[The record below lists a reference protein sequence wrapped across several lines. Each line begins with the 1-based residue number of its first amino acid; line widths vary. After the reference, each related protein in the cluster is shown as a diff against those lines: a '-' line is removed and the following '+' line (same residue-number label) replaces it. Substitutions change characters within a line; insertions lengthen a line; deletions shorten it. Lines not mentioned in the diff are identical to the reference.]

1 VPLAR
6 DKVHFC
12 GQAREICQKVNRVGF
27 AGRILITPGQN
38 LNALLLRAQ
47 LLLNFP
53 IRPRRTGLSS
63 QQQEART
70 ILFLGI
76 ACLKH
81 FCEAAHGHENDQA
94 ANHLFQHSS
103 SLNHCMWL
111 ACCISTNK
119 INGGLSTSY
128 LASMRLSHEHLSGEI
143 PPRLQLF
150 KLRVQQ
156 ILGRTSCKYD
166 KSQSSDTYIYH
177 RTAQFLN
184 RLLIIWSQPHHLL
197 LSGDRY
203 RLRVPPHLAEM
214 SQ

>member
-1 VPLAR
+1 M
-6 DKVHFC
+6 HFC
-12 GQAREICQKVNRVGF
+12 GQAREICQKVKRVGF

-38 LNALLLRAQ
+38 LNAPLVRAQ
-47 LLLNFP
+47 LLFNFP
-53 IRPRRTGLSS
+53 IRPRRTGLRS

-81 FCEAAHGHENDQA
+81 FCEAAPGHENDQA

-156 ILGRTSCKYD
+156 ILGRTSCKYGPTTNLRALIL
-166 KSQSSDTYIYH
+166 TYI
-177 RTAQFLN
+177 TALLN
-184 RLLIIWSQPHHLL
+184 F
-197 LSGDRY
+197 
-203 RLRVPPHLAEM
+203 
-214 SQ
+214 